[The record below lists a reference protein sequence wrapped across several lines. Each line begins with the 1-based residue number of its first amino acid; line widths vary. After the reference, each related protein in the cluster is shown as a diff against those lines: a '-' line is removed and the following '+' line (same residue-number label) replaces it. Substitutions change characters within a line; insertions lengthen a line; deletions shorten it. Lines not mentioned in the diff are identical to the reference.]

1 MKKPRRYTPIIIADG
16 ESAAVP
22 PPPAPL
28 VIRLSAQKQA
38 IDKAVPDLGK
48 ISFIL
53 VTCIYIFHVAHL
65 FIL

>member
-1 MKKPRRYTPIIIADG
+1 MKKPHHYTRTIIAEG
-16 ESAAVP
+16 ESTTVP

-28 VIRLSAQKQA
+28 VIRLSAQKQT
-38 IDKAVPDLGK
+38 IDKAVSDLGK

-53 VTCIYIFHVAHL
+53 ATCTYIFHTAHL

>member
-1 MKKPRRYTPIIIADG
+1 MKKPRRYTPAIISEG

-38 IDKAVPDLGK
+38 TNKAVPDLGK

-53 VTCIYIFHVAHL
+53 VTCTYIFHTAPL